1 MPRRRARLNYMAR
14 SEEKTALVLSG
25 GGMFGAYQ
33 AGVWASLA
41 DSIRFDMVVGVS
53 IGSLNGWL
61 IAGGCS
67 AASLQ
72 EQWLDLGAVSRVE
85 WRYPERLSEGIIDP
99 TVAGSWIRR
108 IFESSTPKVRYAL
121 VVTRMRTM

>member
-1 MPRRRARLNYMAR
+1 MGKIELGMGR
-14 SEEKTALVLSG
+14 SDEKTALVLSG
-25 GGMFGAYQ
+25 GGMFGSYQ

-41 DSIRFDMVVGVS
+41 DSIRFDMVVGAS

-67 AASLQ
+67 GASLE
-72 EQWLDLGAVSRVE
+72 EQWLDLGPVSRVE

-99 TVAGSWIRR
+99 TIAELWIRR
-108 IFESSTPKVRYAL
+108 IFESSTPQMRYAL
-121 VVTRMRTM
+121 